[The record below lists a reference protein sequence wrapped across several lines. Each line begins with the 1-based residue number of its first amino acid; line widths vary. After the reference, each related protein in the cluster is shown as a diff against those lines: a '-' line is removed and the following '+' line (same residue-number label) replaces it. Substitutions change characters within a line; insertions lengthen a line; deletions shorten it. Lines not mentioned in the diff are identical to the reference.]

1 MMKSKLCFSLLL
13 CLAVTS
19 TYSKE
24 NTNTKKLA
32 PQISTAEPA
41 HLTTRIDWVKF
52 PQFQYDNA
60 DLDDRERHAIVRIKA
75 DENGKVT
82 HASIQESTGVKK
94 LDQILL
100 KAIYEARTKPF
111 SKNGNAQPLIGYQ
124 TFSFK
129 QNHQQ
134 SENNICYIKGLSKNW
149 DRQQKEKSIGFE
161 YVHAPE
167 VEILQDTLKNQDR
180 SVKVKFKVDK
190 QGDIHDITLKKL
202 SGVNEIDQNVVEAIS
217 KAQVH
222 TQRSART
229 LWIYKK
235 STLTDT
241 IQFDL
246 KNCK

>member
-1 MMKSKLCFSLLL
+1 MMKSKLCFTLML
-13 CLAVTS
+13 CLAATS

-24 NTNTKKLA
+24 NINSKKLA
-32 PQISTAEPA
+32 TQISTAEPA

-52 PQFQYDNA
+52 PQFQYDDA
-60 DLDDRERHAIVRIKA
+60 DLNDRERHAIVRIKA

-100 KAIYEARTKPF
+100 KAVYAAKTKPF
-111 SKNGNAQPLIGYQ
+111 SKNGNTQSLIGYQ

-129 QNHQQ
+129 PDQQQ
-134 SENNICYIKGLSKNW
+134 SENNICYVNGLSKNW
-149 DRQQKEKSIGFE
+149 DRQQKDKSVGFE
-161 YVHAPE
+161 YVQAPQI
-167 VEILQDTLKNQDR
+167 EIEQDLLKNQDR
-180 SVKVKFKVDK
+180 SVKVKFEVDK
-190 QGDIHDITLKKL
+190 QGKIHDVDLKKL
-202 SGVNEIDQNVVEAIS
+202 SGVNELDQKVVDAVTNS
-217 KAQVH
+217 QVR

-241 IQFDL
+241 IQFSFDS
-246 KNCK
+246 CK